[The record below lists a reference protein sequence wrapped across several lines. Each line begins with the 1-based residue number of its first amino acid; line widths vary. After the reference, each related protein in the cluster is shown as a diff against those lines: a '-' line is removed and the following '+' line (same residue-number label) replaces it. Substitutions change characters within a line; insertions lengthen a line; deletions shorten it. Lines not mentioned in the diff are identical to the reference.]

1 MQAGHIQ
8 ESVLPGAV
16 RSQAEQDEAQ
26 LVKASQ
32 QGDQDAF
39 ALLVRRHQRRI
50 FNLSMGLLQDEE
62 DASASTQEAF
72 VAAWQR
78 FPRRGRLSN
87 LALSHRLS
95 LMSSAAQA
103 TQTGARAALSHT
115 GRAGFGGAKY

>member
-39 ALLVRRHQRRI
+39 ALLVRRHQRCI
-50 FNLSMGLLQDEE
+50 FKLSMGLPQDEE
-62 DASASTQEAF
+62 DASASTQEAL

-78 FPRRGRLSN
+78 LPGFRGE
-87 LALSHRLS
+87 
-95 LMSSAAQA
+95 
-103 TQTGARAALSHT
+103 
-115 GRAGFGGAKY
+115 AGFAT

>member
-50 FNLSMGLLQDEE
+50 FNLSMGLPQDEE

-78 FPRRGRLSN
+78 LPGFRGE
-87 LALSHRLS
+87 
-95 LMSSAAQA
+95 
-103 TQTGARAALSHT
+103 
-115 GRAGFGGAKY
+115 AGFPT

>member
-26 LVKASQ
+26 LMKASQ

-39 ALLVRRHQRRI
+39 ALLVRRHQRPH
-50 FNLSMGLLQDEE
+50 LQSERG
-62 DASASTQEAF
+62 SAARRGGCQCEYPGSVRGR
-72 VAAWQR
+72 VAGVAG
-78 FPRRGRLSN
+78 FPWRGRLSS

-95 LMSSAAQA
+95 LLSSAAR
-103 TQTGARAALSHT
+103 TMQTGARAALSHI
-115 GRAGFGGAKY
+115 